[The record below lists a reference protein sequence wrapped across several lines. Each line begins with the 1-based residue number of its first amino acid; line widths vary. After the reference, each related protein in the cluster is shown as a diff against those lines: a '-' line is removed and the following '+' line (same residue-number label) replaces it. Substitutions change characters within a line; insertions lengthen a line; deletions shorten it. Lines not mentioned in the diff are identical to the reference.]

1 MPGGSCAIRLLKA
14 RIRLR
19 ARGREDENQRGR
31 RLKLNYRALPI
42 VFLARL
48 ALAAQAIVRCG
59 LRCTAEPLAVAAD
72 VPSSVATPHPELP
85 MPMHLSDEEMTVL
98 RQLAEPIDQKQRS
111 AFLAAVAAELE
122 AAGQVGGPGLI
133 HQTARR
139 IQRQFWTPPSLPNAS
154 PRARA

>member
-1 MPGGSCAIRLLKA
+1 
-14 RIRLR
+14 
-19 ARGREDENQRGR
+19 
-31 RLKLNYRALPI
+31 
-42 VFLARL
+42 
-48 ALAAQAIVRCG
+48 
-59 LRCTAEPLAVAAD
+59 
-72 VPSSVATPHPELP
+72 